1 MLLKVSYA
9 KHFLS
14 LPLNVKLFRRG
25 VKSAHGGFL
34 REIDW
39 WILKTQW
46 IMDDLARIPECACL
60 NVRASCP

>member
-25 VKSAHGGFL
+25 VKSA
-34 REIDW
+34 
-39 WILKTQW
+39 QW
-46 IMDDLARIPECACL
+46 IFAGNRLVDFENTVDHG
-60 NVRASCP
+60 